1 MPLRPDSATA
11 IDQHG
16 FAVRFEWGE
25 AGARTLAPITDVL
38 IVVDV
43 LSFTTAV
50 DVAVARNAHV
60 FPYPS
65 GPREDEAAA
74 FATRIGAILAVDR
87 RQVSAAHPFSLSPAS
102 LATVPA
108 GTRLVLPS
116 PNGSAISAVAASL
129 HRALFAGCLRNATA
143 VAAAATAAGRTV
155 GVIAAG
161 ERWPDRT
168 LRPSVEDLLGAGAII
183 AALGVG
189 DRSPEAEAAVGAF
202 ASVAAHLAPALW
214 SCASGH
220 ELVALGFPDDV
231 RLAAERD
238 VSRVAPH
245 FVAGAYTVGELTQ
258 ETLPRR
264 SDERPTWTRYSPD

>member
-1 MPLRPDSATA
+1 MPFRPESATSF
-11 IDQHG
+11 DQHG

-50 DVAVARNAHV
+50 DVAVARSAHI

-65 GPREDEAAA
+65 GPGDHEAAA
-74 FATRIGAILAVDR
+74 FADRIGAILAVDR
-87 RQVSAAHPFSLSPAS
+87 RQVSAAHPFSLSPAT
-102 LATVPA
+102 LTTVPV

-129 HRALFAGCLRNATA
+129 HRTLFAGCLRNATA
-143 VAAAATAAGRTV
+143 VAAAATAAGGTV

-168 LRPSVEDLLGAGAII
+168 LRPAVEDLLGAGAII
-183 AALGVG
+183 AALGVE
-189 DRSPEAEAAVGAF
+189 DRSPEAEAAMGAF
-202 ASVAAHLAPALW
+202 ASVTANLPPVLW
-214 SCASGH
+214 SCASGR

-231 RLAAERD
+231 RLAAELD
-238 VSRVAPH
+238 VSQVAPRL
-245 FVAGAYTVGELTQ
+245 ADGAYTVGALTQ
-258 ETLPRR
+258 EN
-264 SDERPTWTRYSPD
+264 PTKAQS